1 MNCGYGKNSGCKGC
15 DTSCGCP
22 FGKQCFIYKYIKTG
36 GIKNYEMFK
45 EQLISEFN
53 ALNIEGMPEITELYA
68 LNSAFV
74 NLAYPMPN
82 GYELKLLNDN
92 EI

>member
-1 MNCGYGKNSGCKGC
+1 MKSICGVDCEKCGYGQNSGCKGC
-15 DTSCGCP
+15 EPSRGCP

-36 GIKNYEMFK
+36 CVQNYNAFK
-45 EQLISEFN
+45 DQLISELN

-68 LNSAFV
+68 VTGVYV

-82 GYELKLLNDN
+82 
-92 EI
+92 